1 MAYGYRVGL
10 GLRVRGNRCGAPKL
24 GMAKE
29 ASPEAYEGT
38 DFAENERARTI
49 GNAVPYGS
57 LR

>member
-10 GLRVRGNRCGAPKL
+10 GPRVRGNRCGAPKL

-49 GNAVPYGS
+49 GNA
-57 LR
+57 